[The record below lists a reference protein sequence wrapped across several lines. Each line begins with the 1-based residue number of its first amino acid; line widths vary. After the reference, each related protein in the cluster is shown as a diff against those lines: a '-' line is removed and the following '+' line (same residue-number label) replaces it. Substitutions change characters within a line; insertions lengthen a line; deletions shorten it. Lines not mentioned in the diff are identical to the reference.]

1 MTNEFWSDNITK
13 CAILCLIQTC
23 KLKTY
28 FNSIIT
34 SGSTLDSSFNSSGD
48 NAPIRSSISSRV
60 TLTGAT

>member
-1 MTNEFWSDNITK
+1 MTNEFWSANITK
-13 CAILCLIQTC
+13 CAISNKTC

-48 NAPIRSSISSRV
+48 NAPIRSSISSKV